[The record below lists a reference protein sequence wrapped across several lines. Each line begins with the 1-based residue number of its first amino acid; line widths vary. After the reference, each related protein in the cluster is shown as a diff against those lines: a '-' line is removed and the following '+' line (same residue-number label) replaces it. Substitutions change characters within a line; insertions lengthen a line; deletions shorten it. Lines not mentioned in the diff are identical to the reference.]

1 MKLKIGLPKGSL
13 QEATLDLMSR
23 AGFKVRLSE
32 RSYYPEIDDEEMEG
46 MLIRAQEIP
55 RYVEQGILDC
65 GFTGRD
71 WVEENQA
78 DVLSVAELR
87 YAKGSLKPVRWV
99 LAVPEDSAIEKP
111 EDLEGKRIATELVQ
125 VTRRYFESRG
135 VDVKV
140 EFSWGATEA
149 KAPNLADGI
158 VELTETGRSLKAN
171 RLRIIDVVIESITL
185 LIANPRAYEDSWKR
199 KKMENLSIL
208 FQGAI
213 AAREK
218 VGLKMNVSKENLEK
232 VLEKLPALRR
242 PTVSPL
248 ADGGWFALET
258 VIDESLVRKI
268 IPELKRLG
276 AEGIIEYPLNK
287 IID

>member
-13 QEATLDLMSR
+13 QEATLELMGR

-32 RSYYPEIDDEEMEG
+32 RSYYPTIDDEEMQA
-46 MLIRAQEIP
+46 MLVRAQEMP
-55 RYVEQGILDC
+55 RYVEEGILDC

-71 WVEENQA
+71 WVEERQA
-78 DVLSVAELR
+78 NVLTVAELL
-87 YAKGSLKPVRWV
+87 YAKGSLKPIRWV
-99 LAVPEDSAIEKP
+99 LAVPEDSPIQKP
-111 EDLEGKRIATELVQ
+111 QDLKGKRIATELVQ

-135 VDVKV
+135 IDVKV

-149 KAPNLADGI
+149 KVPDLVDAI
-158 VELTETGRSLKAN
+158 VELTETGASLRAN
-171 RLRIIDVVIESITL
+171 RLCIVDVVMESITL
-185 LIANPRAYEDSWKR
+185 FIANRKAYENSWKR
-199 KKMENLSIL
+199 RKVENLTLL

-213 AAREK
+213 VAREK

-232 VLEKLPALRR
+232 VLKRLPALRR

-258 VIDESLVRKI
+258 VVDESLVRKI

-287 IID
+287 VSD

>member
-71 WVEENQA
+71 WVEESQA

-213 AAREK
+213 VAREK

>member
-213 AAREK
+213 VAREK